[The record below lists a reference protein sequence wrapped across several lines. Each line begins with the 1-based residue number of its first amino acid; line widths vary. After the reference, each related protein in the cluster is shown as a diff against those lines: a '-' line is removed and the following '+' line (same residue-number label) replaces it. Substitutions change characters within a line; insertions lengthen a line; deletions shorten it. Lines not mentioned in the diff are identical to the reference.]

1 MPRSWRVNVCD
12 SGTDELGRNKNN
24 RFGATPVSCLSMSF
38 TSLMEEYHR
47 TWSVYDDEVEDEEE
61 EDDDDAHGDG

>member
-1 MPRSWRVNVCD
+1 
-12 SGTDELGRNKNN
+12 
-24 RFGATPVSCLSMSF
+24 MSF

>member
-1 MPRSWRVNVCD
+1 
-12 SGTDELGRNKNN
+12 
-24 RFGATPVSCLSMSF
+24 
-38 TSLMEEYHR
+38 MEEYHR